1 MNNNEN
7 SGGTQ
12 LSAVAIAQ
20 EQSRLKAVELRR
32 QGGSFEVL
40 WTKSSKGGGVD
51 WRGFA
56 AECGFDSEPSEAAE
70 KDGGKKVVV
79 GFDSSGV
86 AFHRIKMPVME
97 KEDIAAIVKLQAES
111 RLPLPAEQMELTWRA
126 AHIQDGEMTVT
137 VAAAKKER
145 LRGFVRDIRGLEP
158 AKILLDCEG
167 VVKAWRTF
175 FSGDGRDAVVVSAE
189 GRSMQVCLAE
199 NGQLSSAVVLDMG
212 TEDFSGAGGAVEQTE
227 TAERFAQDMRSVL
240 DLFGCVEPT
249 AMNIFVLSDG
259 SDVIEAIIG
268 SLRSAG
274 LSASAALPDVGK
286 LGAPAGPDA
295 EGIYEYRVAIGLALI
310 ALEPEADELNIFE
323 QIYSPVK
330 KKEKKNWLYSPRIT
344 GTIAAIMLVLLL
356 IVSYRVD
363 VAIPNAIEEKL
374 EASITET
381 DMQQLMERQELI
393 KTVARER
400 PDILDL
406 IKQVNESGASGI
418 KLEGLHFKKGQP
430 VSVSGQASSP
440 GQLYEFEKTLQNNKN
455 IKDAEIQSSS
465 KSPQGGKL
473 KFTITFS
480 YKNFSQKKSR
490 R

>member
-7 SGGTQ
+7 SAGTQ

-20 EQSRLKAVELRR
+20 EQSKLKAVELCRK
-32 QGGSFEVL
+32 GGSFEVL
-40 WTKSSKGGGVD
+40 WTKSSDGGSTD

-56 AECGFDSEPSEAAE
+56 AQCGLGSGPRESAESE
-70 KDGGKKVVV
+70 GGRTVVV
-79 GFDSSGV
+79 GFDSAEV
-86 AFHRIKMPVME
+86 VFHRIGMPVVE

-126 AHIQDGEMTVT
+126 AHMRDGEMTVT

-145 LRGFVRDIRGLEP
+145 LQGFVRDVSGLEP

-167 VVKAWRTF
+167 VVKVWKTF
-175 FSGDGRDAVVVSAE
+175 FSGDGRDAVIVNAE
-189 GRSMQVCLAE
+189 ERSMQVCLAE
-199 NGQLSSAVVLDMG
+199 DGQLSNAVVLDMG
-212 TEDFSGAGGAVEQTE
+212 TEDFSVVGGSAEQTE
-227 TAERFAQDMRSVL
+227 AAERFAQDMRSVL

-249 AMNIFVLSDG
+249 AMKIFVLSDG
-259 SDVIEAIIG
+259 SDAIEAIIG

-286 LGAPAGPDA
+286 PGAQAGPDA
-295 EGIYEYRVAIGLALI
+295 EDIYEYRVAIGLALI
-310 ALEPEADELNIFE
+310 ALDPEADELNIFE
-323 QIYSPVK
+323 QIYSPA
-330 KKEKKNWLYSPRIT
+330 KKEGKKYWLYSPRIT
-344 GTIAAIMLVLLL
+344 GAIAAIMLVLLL

-363 VAIPNAIEEKL
+363 VAVPNAIEEIL
-374 EASITET
+374 EASISEA
-381 DMQQLMERQELI
+381 DMALIMKRRELME
-393 KTVARER
+393 TVARER

-406 IKQVNESGASGI
+406 IKIVNESGAGGI
-418 KLEGLHFKKGQP
+418 KLDDLHFRKGQP
-430 VSVSGQASSP
+430 VSVSGQAP
-440 GQLYEFEKTLQNNKN
+440 NEGALYKFEKTLQNNKN
-455 IKDAEIQSSS
+455 IKDAEIKSSS

-480 YKNFSQKKSR
+480 YKNFSQRKGR